1 MDFEDILRFINLA
14 SSGLTAGILV
24 TVLVAVVPAMLEL
37 PDEMALR
44 YKQRFDPRIDHLNP
58 PAGVLA
64 FVSAL
69 LILLTAD
76 DLPST
81 AVAFTI
87 VGIFGSLGVMA
98 MSLGFNMRINRRM
111 ATWSTDAPE
120 AEFRGL
126 IARWSTGHAIRTL
139 FGVLGFAG
147 YVIGVLAVT

>member
-1 MDFEDILRFINLA
+1 VDFADILRFINLV

-24 TVLVAVVPAMLEL
+24 TVLAAVVPAMLDL

-44 YKQRFDPRIDHLNP
+44 YKQRFDPLIDRINP

-64 FVSAL
+64 ITSAFL
-69 LILLTAD
+69 LLVTVD

-81 AVAFTI
+81 AVVFTI

-98 MSLGFNMRINRRM
+98 ISLGFNMRINRRM
-111 ATWSTDAPE
+111 AKWSTEAPA
-120 AEFRGL
+120 AEFRSVV
-126 IARWSTGHAIRTL
+126 ASWSTGHSIRTL
-139 FGVLGFAG
+139 SGVIGFVG